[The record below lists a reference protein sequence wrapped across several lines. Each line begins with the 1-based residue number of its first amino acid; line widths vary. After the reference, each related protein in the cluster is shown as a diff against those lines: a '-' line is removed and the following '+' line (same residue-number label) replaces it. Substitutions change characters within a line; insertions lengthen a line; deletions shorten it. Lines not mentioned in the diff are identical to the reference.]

1 MTRLSRDS
9 ANSRVLHASTD
20 RRSVVKSMLFAG
32 GALVFAGWGHA
43 PRAVAQDNIRL
54 VQWYHQYGEEGTEDA
69 VRRYAAQYTEENPN
83 VEIEVV
89 WQLGDYGQALNAA
102 LLTDQAPDVF
112 EQSSV
117 TLDQV
122 RQGQLAPLDDL
133 YTDEVRAAFNET
145 SLATATI
152 EGSIYW
158 VKMVDDTGTIYY
170 RRSLLEEAGV
180 EPPDSLD
187 ALIEAAQALTSGRQ
201 KGLFVG
207 NDGGISGLLG
217 PLLWSTGTDFLN
229 EDSTAPAFNTEDA
242 AAAYTKL
249 RDLNQTDAL
258 LMGAPTDWWD
268 PSAFIQGLTAMQW
281 GGLWA
286 MPQILSEVGAEDV
299 GVLPWPK
306 SVDDGVPSTFLG
318 GWGECVGGQSDH
330 LEEAKALVKWLWI
343 DNTEIQ
349 QDWNLSYG
357 FHVPPR
363 TEAAESAEPLQDP
376 PASEVVGFL
385 NDYGVAP
392 KPLWTGAM
400 GTAVQDAVTRIVREN
415 ADAQQELAEAE
426 QTVQQELDR
435 LLGSE

>member
-1 MTRLSRDS
+1 MADLSRDS
-9 ANSRVLHASTD
+9 ANARVLRIGTD

-32 GALVFAGWGHA
+32 GAVVFAGWGHA
-43 PRAVAQDNIRL
+43 PHAVAQDKIRL

-69 VRRYAAQYTEENPN
+69 VRRYAEQYTEENPD

-102 LLTDQAPDVF
+102 LLTDEAPDIF
-112 EQSSV
+112 EQSAV

-122 RQGQLAPLDDL
+122 RQEQVAPLDDL
-133 YTDEVRAAFNET
+133 YTDEVRAAFSET
-145 SLATATI
+145 SLGTATI
-152 EGSIYW
+152 DGSIYW
-158 VKMVDDTGTIYY
+158 IKMLDDTGTIYY
-170 RRSLLEEAGV
+170 HKSILEEAGV
-180 EPPDSLD
+180 EPPETLD
-187 ALIEAAQALTSGRQ
+187 ALIEAAQTLSSGRQ
-201 KGLFVG
+201 KGLFAG

-229 EDSTAPAFNTEDA
+229 EDSTAPAFNTDA
-242 AAAYTKL
+242 AAEAYTKL
-249 RDLNQTDAL
+249 RELNQSDAL

-268 PSAFIQGLTAMQW
+268 PSAFIQQLTVMAW

-286 MPQILSEVGAEDV
+286 MPQILREVGAENV

-306 SVDDGVPSTFLG
+306 ASEDGTPSTFRG
-318 GWGECVGGQSDH
+318 GWGECVFGKGENIDA
-330 LEEAKALVKWLWI
+330 AKALAKWLWI

-349 QDWNLSYG
+349 QDWNLGYG

-363 TEAAESAEPLQDP
+363 TEAAETAEPLQDP

-392 KPLWTGAM
+392 NPLWTGAM
-400 GTAVQDAVTRIVREN
+400 GTALQDAVTRIVRED
-415 ADAQQELAEAE
+415 ADAREELDAAAE
-426 QTVQQELDR
+426 TVQAELDR
-435 LLGSE
+435 LLEG